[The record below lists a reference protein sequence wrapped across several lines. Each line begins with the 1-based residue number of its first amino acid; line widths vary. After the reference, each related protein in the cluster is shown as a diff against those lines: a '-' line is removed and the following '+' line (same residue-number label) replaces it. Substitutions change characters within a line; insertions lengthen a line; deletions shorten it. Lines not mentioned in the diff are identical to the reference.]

1 MLFVALS
8 YINGFVPFLPEI
20 TAVLVPFNII
30 LLVAG
35 FVMLIKRLISLL
47 NSENSPNHIM
57 KVKEGIFVC
66 ENTVVLDQ
74 EIQKV

>member
-1 MLFVALS
+1 MAIWAKI
-8 YINGFVPFLPEI
+8 YPPTPIREW
-20 TAVLVPFNII
+20 
-30 LLVAG
+30 G